1 MEDAILIK
9 QDAYTFSRL
18 IIAAYRVPFSIT
30 KRRQKKEL
38 VQNSGGLVSAILTMS
53 QKMDTYFKAD
63 FAKKIVWVGCSDH
76 SGEDFAELTTK
87 MKNIDIVPVSIDQ
100 KTHRNYYNGFCN
112 NTIWPLF
119 HYFSSL
125 SVFDE
130 NYFDSYVKANQLF
143 LKAIEKSI
151 QPDDMIWIH
160 DYQLFLLPALIRD
173 RFPKANIGFFLH
185 IPFPSYEIF
194 RTMQP
199 EWREKILRGILGA
212 DLIGFHT
219 NDYTQH
225 FLKNVRRILGYETS
239 LRKISTE
246 DRIVKVDAFPLGID
260 YDKFHQAALTPAVQK
275 EITAIKSEV
284 GSKKLIFSVDR
295 LDYTKGILHRLLG
308 FEYFLEK
315 FPYWHNRVIFNMVV
329 VPSRDTIPRYQEMKK
344 EIEAAVGRIN
354 GRYSSINWRPIV
366 YQYRSLTFNKLVA
379 LYSFSHVGLITP
391 LRDGMN
397 LVAKEYVASKNDTAG
412 VLILSEMAGA
422 VAELGEAIIINPSD
436 HKETGNAICKALEM
450 DEDERTLRI
459 RQMQMRLKAY
469 NVFSWTNDFLNQL
482 ELIKNEQ
489 RQMDVRFINAD
500 IEKMMIQQYN
510 QSANRAIFLDYDGT
524 LVPFSSHPE
533 LAKPS
538 PALIDQLYRLSID
551 PKNTVVISSG
561 RQKDFL
567 DQWFGHLGICLVA
580 EHGAMVKKPGHDWTV
595 EIDLDQEWKK
605 TVYPMMQRYTERCEG
620 SFIEEKTASLAWH
633 FRNTDVDFAF
643 VRLQELKEELQ
654 EMMAHEPLLQILEG
668 HKVIEVK
675 KKGYD
680 KGVAASHLIHQN
692 PGLDFFLA
700 IGDDRTDEDLFIALP
715 PEAVT
720 IKVGTVTSNAKYNLR
735 QQKDVLSFIDK
746 LLET

>member
-1 MEDAILIK
+1 
-9 QDAYTFSRL
+9 
-18 IIAAYRVPFSIT
+18 
-30 KRRQKKEL
+30 
-38 VQNSGGLVSAILTMS
+38 
-53 QKMDTYFKAD
+53 
-63 FAKKIVWVGCSDH
+63 
-76 SGEDFAELTTK
+76 
-87 MKNIDIVPVSIDQ
+87 
-100 KTHRNYYNGFCN
+100 
-112 NTIWPLF
+112 
-119 HYFSSL
+119 
-125 SVFDE
+125 
-130 NYFDSYVKANQLF
+130 
-143 LKAIEKSI
+143 
-151 QPDDMIWIH
+151 
-160 DYQLFLLPALIRD
+160 
-173 RFPKANIGFFLH
+173 
-185 IPFPSYEIF
+185 
-194 RTMQP
+194 
-199 EWREKILRGILGA
+199 
-212 DLIGFHT
+212 
-219 NDYTQH
+219 
-225 FLKNVRRILGYETS
+225 
-239 LRKISTE
+239 
-246 DRIVKVDAFPLGID
+246 
-260 YDKFHQAALTPAVQK
+260 
-275 EITAIKSEV
+275 
-284 GSKKLIFSVDR
+284 
-295 LDYTKGILHRLLG
+295 
-308 FEYFLEK
+308 
-315 FPYWHNRVIFNMVV
+315 
-329 VPSRDTIPRYQEMKK
+329 
-344 EIEAAVGRIN
+344 
-354 GRYSSINWRPIV
+354 
-366 YQYRSLTFNKLVA
+366 
-379 LYSFSHVGLITP
+379 
-391 LRDGMN
+391 MN

-412 VLILSEMAGA
+412 VLILSEMAGV

-459 RQMQMRLKAY
+459 RQM
-469 NVFSWTNDFLNQL
+469 
-482 ELIKNEQ
+482 
-489 RQMDVRFINAD
+489 DVRFINAN
-500 IEKMMIQQYN
+500 IEKKIVQQYN

-533 LAKPS
+533 LAIPS

-620 SFIEEKTASLAWH
+620 SFIEEKTASLVWH

-675 KKGYD
+675 KKVYD